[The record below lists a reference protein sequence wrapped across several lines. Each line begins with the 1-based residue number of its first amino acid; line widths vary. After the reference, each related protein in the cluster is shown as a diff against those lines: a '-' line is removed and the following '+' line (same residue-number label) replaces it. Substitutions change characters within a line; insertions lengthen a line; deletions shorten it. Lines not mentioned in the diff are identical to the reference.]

1 MVDQS
6 SYDNTDSN
14 ASYFSFR
21 VEHSLSQVGFFSAAL
36 IGSCFCFRTKY
47 KACESFFVLQ
57 LLITTFG
64 FIAPAMFPGLIVGSA
79 TLHTFYIRKKMEMR
93 HRPISQIMCRIAYLL
108 LVCSFLWV
116 SGVEGMFQSVDLY
129 DAFTDEFGNEDY
141 SYYEGSCPKNK
152 FQCTTGSIRCVS
164 NLHQCDVVSDCDDDS
179 DEENCH
185 MGNHVTCANDEFS
198 CQNKKECIPEHK
210 FCDEVFDCTDHSDE
224 LVDCQEHLNCT
235 DKFRCNNGFC
245 VRNEWVCDGTKDCTD
260 NSDEI
265 NCENK
270 ITESE
275 CNNTNNRYLCKN
287 KRCVS
292 LKVACDSKDNCGDYS
307 DEGGNC
313 TNTTLCS
320 SVKCQYCKSTPTGPV
335 CFCPPGYKLQENN
348 TCTDIDECQ
357 TYGICDQ
364 GCENL
369 LGSYNCFCHPNYL
382 LQDNNKTCKYNGAAT
397 LVFSTRKNIFLFNP
411 DTEYYTG
418 IMVRNLD
425 HIVDAVIND
434 GYFYWSEVKENE
446 NSVIKRVSF
455 DKTREKHETIVT
467 EGLHRVTS
475 LDVDWITGNIYFTDS
490 GYFRIGACNNKG
502 THCTVLINTDSMLP
516 KLLVLLPTK
525 GLMYYYQEQISI
537 DNEYISKQIKMAG
550 MDGKNMTTF
559 VEPELHVDGLA
570 VDYPSNRL
578 YWLSENGMIESI
590 KLDGTDK
597 RDILHS
603 TVEHAISL
611 AVFENKLYWSDW
623 ESKTI
628 QTCDK
633 FSGKDWKT
641 LSHTI
646 EESYRIHIDYPV
658 MKLKFSDPCSPNPCS
673 QLCLLNRNESYTCA
687 CSIGQKLN
695 ADRHTCLDVKEK
707 PHLVIIAGNTFINY
721 YYELLGKP
729 NVTTNTVSKEIS
741 VTEAVYD
748 QLTGTIL
755 AIDQYNHYVIRYD
768 PKDGNITNLISIK
781 DMIVGGMAFD
791 YIGNNVYLSNLKHRS
806 IEVHSLTTRKK
817 TIFYF
822 EDEPHSME
830 IMPTKGIMYVL
841 FKRNIYYFVHEVLM
855 KMTLNGSLSDKREYI
870 STYNSDNPSRLLLR
884 LNHNSNVSTLF
895 ANQKF
900 VITNLP
906 PLLFKSVGIRF
917 MSIPE
922 VQAFSFDVTE
932 DSIFWTERNSK
943 LLHRMNRNG
952 PNFYKQVVLTM
963 PVDKVENPHVIN
975 VRGMVIHKKEG
986 CLQNN
991 GNCSHVCLPSSLQSF
1006 MCACPPR
1013 MVLGAD
1019 KRTCIVSTGC
1029 PMHKIKCS
1037 EHDVCIKPEQ
1047 WCDGHKDC
1055 PNGEDEESNC
1065 KERGICEEDEFMCDD
1080 HTCINEDKHCDFFTD
1095 CVDDSDE
1102 KHCFKIQCNKGEY
1115 RCRRGGECISRFA
1128 VCDGNYDCPDF
1139 SDELHCDNY
1148 TCSSDEFMC
1157 DMGKCIPKDWKCD
1170 DEFDCPD
1177 GSDEAGH
1184 CYLKSICGP
1193 DYYKCANGR
1202 CISNSLQC
1210 NHINDCG
1217 DDSDEKYCTRYGY
1230 SRNCTENE
1238 YLCMNSGICVSKKAK
1253 CNGIQ
1258 DCPRNDDEFY
1268 CAYCFEDEFT
1278 CDNQK
1283 CIGKHLVCNNVDD
1296 CGDNSEET
1304 DCRNNKKNIEN
1315 CDQFKC
1321 TSGTCLSFDKVC
1333 DGINDCP
1340 DGSDEYGNCSLAC
1353 QNAKCE
1359 DMCQNRPHGAVCS
1372 CRPGYSLD
1380 SNGKSCNDINE
1391 CLQNVCSQNCLNTVG
1406 SYICECLSIYSL
1418 RTDKVSCKAIGPQMH
1433 FITTTGD
1440 DIRNISADV
1449 GSVELVHHLAGF
1461 SISSIDSNALDDA
1474 LYWSSEEEGTIN
1486 KMNVK
1491 TKKILT
1497 MGNFTPKAIAVD
1509 WVTNNVYFNDNNRRN
1524 VIKVCNLE
1532 QLKCAVIVEIKDMA
1546 KVTALAVDP
1555 ILGYLFWSH
1564 TTWHSHDKPIAEI
1577 YRTNL
1582 MGADMKK
1589 IVFRNISV
1597 VSGMAIDQLKFKLYW
1612 SDSYFKTIESA
1623 NYEGDG
1629 RTTFLNTDICRPASI
1644 NIFEDSIYWLMAST
1658 GQLQKCK
1665 LYGDKACTTID
1676 IGTHNIHRHFTIFH
1690 TVNHPNV
1697 VENFCK
1703 IEHCDYM
1710 CVLNHSIIDLLDEH
1724 IESFVTCIC
1733 QDGKPVKPNTICPKN
1748 ANEDIAFVSTHT
1760 CHNGGIC
1767 SIIIIM
1773 ILIVGA
1779 LFGVYYLYQKYK
1791 LKLGVLDLNI
1801 INSFDRIRFQNPLFD
1816 RRDEVTVNTVTF
1828 NSTASS
1834 NIFPGQHEYMNP
1846 VTEELSEN

>member
-224 LVDCQEHLNCT
+224 LVDCQEHRIKLQNP
-235 DKFRCNNGFC
+235 
-245 VRNEWVCDGTKDCTD
+245 
-260 NSDEI
+260 S
-265 NCENK
+265 
-270 ITESE
+270 
-275 CNNTNNRYLCKN
+275 
-287 KRCVS
+287 
-292 LKVACDSKDNCGDYS
+292 VACDSKDNCGDYS

-830 IMPTKGIMYVL
+830 IMPTKG
-841 FKRNIYYFVHEVLM
+841 
-855 KMTLNGSLSDKREYI
+855 
-870 STYNSDNPSRLLLR
+870 
-884 LNHNSNVSTLF
+884 
-895 ANQKF
+895 
-900 VITNLP
+900 
-906 PLLFKSVGIRF
+906 
-917 MSIPE
+917 
-922 VQAFSFDVTE
+922 
-932 DSIFWTERNSK
+932 
-943 LLHRMNRNG
+943 
-952 PNFYKQVVLTM
+952 
-963 PVDKVENPHVIN
+963 
-975 VRGMVIHKKEG
+975 
-986 CLQNN
+986 
-991 GNCSHVCLPSSLQSF
+991 
-1006 MCACPPR
+1006 
-1013 MVLGAD
+1013 
-1019 KRTCIVSTGC
+1019 
-1029 PMHKIKCS
+1029 
-1037 EHDVCIKPEQ
+1037 
-1047 WCDGHKDC
+1047 CDGHKDC

-1846 VTEELSEN
+1846 VTEELSEKSGDREMKKSLEALLLVVVSKDSLCKKSA